1 MGSVKESWT
10 VRLKPVTATQHR
22 WRDHHAL
29 PPRAA
34 LPRATTMDDETSK
47 TRGYDGSS
55 GGWGSLS
62 GMAKVYGREHPD
74 HAVQTLLR
82 QNKARGFMC
91 SSCAWGKPAHPHPF
105 EFCENGAKSTI
116 WELTRDRCT
125 PAFFQEHTVAELR
138 QWHDFDLEMVGR
150 LTEPLRYDAAS
161 DRYVACSWDEAFQGI
176 GQQLKALE
184 APSVVFYASGK
195 ASLEASYL
203 YALLARVYG
212 NNNLPDSSNMCHET
226 TSVALKKVIGSPVG
240 TCVLEDFEHC
250 DAIFYFGQNP
260 GTNSP
265 RFLHPLQQAV
275 QRGCK
280 IITFNPVREVGLLR
294 FVNPQNP
301 VQMLTN
307 HPTDLSHMYLQ
318 VRPGGDIAAIMGM
331 CKHVIAVDGA
341 RRAEGSEGVLDRAF
355 IAEHTSGFEEF
366 STAAEQ
372 ASWDDIQYHSGLAR
386 ADLEAAADVYM
397 SSRNVIAVYGMGLTQ
412 QFHGSQSL
420 GMLVNLLLLRGNIGR
435 QGAGISPVRGHS
447 NVQGQR
453 TVGISEKPE
462 LVPLDKLAE
471 LFDFEP
477 PREKGV
483 TTVDACQGIRDG
495 SIRAFISL
503 GGNFVRATPER
514 EAMEEAWQNQ
524 ALTVYIATKLNR
536 SHLIHGR
543 ASWLLPC
550 LARSEEDI
558 QAGGPQA
565 VSIEDSFSHIH
576 GSMGHAEPASP
587 HLKSEAAI
595 VAGIARA
602 TLPPNARRPWE
613 EWIDDYGRVRELIE
627 KTYSDQF
634 RDYSAR
640 MFEKGG
646 FYRGNAARER
656 TWKTESGKADF
667 TVPTVLSALGVGDA
681 PGRFHLITMRS
692 NDQFN
697 TTIYGFSDRLRGLEG
712 SRMILLINPADMA
725 RENLREGDAVSLVA
739 DAGDGVAREVAGLTV
754 TPFDLPDGCIGG
766 YYPEMNPLV
775 PLWYHDQASKT
786 PAAKG
791 VPVRIRRQDA

>member
-1 MGSVKESWT
+1 
-10 VRLKPVTATQHR
+10 
-22 WRDHHAL
+22 
-29 PPRAA
+29 
-34 LPRATTMDDETSK
+34 MDDETGK
-47 TRGYDGSS
+47 PREYDGAA

-62 GMAKVYGREHPD
+62 GLAKVYRREHPD
-74 HAVQTLLR
+74 GALATLLR

-91 SSCAWGKPAHPHPF
+91 TSCAWGKPAHTHAF

-125 PAFFQEHTVAELR
+125 PDFFQAHTVAELR
-138 QWHDFDLEMVGR
+138 QWQDYDLEMAGR
-150 LTEPLRYDAAS
+150 LTEPLRYDAAT
-161 DRYVACSWDEAFQGI
+161 DRYVACSWADAFQGI
-176 GQQLKALE
+176 GRELKALE
-184 APSVVFYASGK
+184 PPSVVFYASGK

-203 YALLARVYG
+203 YALMARVYG

-226 TSVALKKVIGSPVG
+226 TSVGLKKVIGSPVG
-240 TCVLEDFEHC
+240 TCVLEDFEYC

-265 RFLHPLQQAV
+265 RFLHPLQDAV
-275 QRGCK
+275 KRGCK

-301 VQMLTN
+301 LQMLTG

-318 VRPGGDIAAIMGM
+318 VRPGGDIAAIMGL
-331 CKHVIAVDGA
+331 CKHVLAVDA
-341 RRAEGSEGVLDRAF
+341 SRRSHGDEGVLDRAF
-355 IAEHTSGFEEF
+355 IAEHTSGFETF
-366 STAAEQ
+366 AAAAGQ
-372 ASWDDIQYHSGLAR
+372 ASWEDIQYHSGLRR
-386 ADLEAAADVYM
+386 ADLEAAAEVYLAAQ
-397 SSRNVIAVYGMGLTQ
+397 RVIGVYGMGLTQ
-412 QFHGSQSL
+412 HVHGSQSI

-471 LFDFEP
+471 LFDFQP
-477 PREKGV
+477 PREKGL
-483 TTVDACQGIRDG
+483 TTVEVCEGVRSG
-495 SIRAFISL
+495 SVRAFVSL
-503 GGNFVRATPER
+503 GGNFVRAIPER
-514 EAMEEAWQNQ
+514 EAMEAAWQDQ

-536 SHLIHGR
+536 SHLVHGR

-558 QAGGPQA
+558 QASGPQA

-576 GSMGHAEPASP
+576 GSVGHAEPAGP
-587 HLKSEAAI
+587 YLKSEPAI
-595 VAGIARA
+595 IAGIARA
-602 TLPPNARRPWE
+602 TLAVNPRQPWE
-613 EWIDDYGRVRELIE
+613 TWIDDYGRVRELIE
-627 KTYSDQF
+627 KTYPDQF
-634 RDYSAR
+634 HDYSAR
-640 MFEKGG
+640 MFNKGG
-646 FYRGNAARER
+646 FYRGNAAHER
-656 TWKTESGKADF
+656 KWKTKSGKADF
-667 TVPTVLSALGVGDA
+667 TAPTVMSALGVGDA

-712 SRMILLINPADMA
+712 SRMILLVNPADMA
-725 RENLREGDAVSLVA
+725 RENLREGDRVSLVT
-739 DAGDGVAREVAGLTV
+739 DAGDGVSREVTGLTV
-754 TPFDLPDGCIGG
+754 TAFDLPDGCVGG
-766 YYPEMNPLV
+766 YYPEMNPLI
-775 PLWYHDQASKT
+775 PLWYHDEASKT

-791 VPVRIRRQDA
+791 VPVRIRPA